1 MCHGKLYDNQL
12 CSGDCESGLHKNCL
26 HRLPFIGNQT
36 YINWALLTLSEL
48 LRLLTDLCSSLEG
61 CFWSAVSGADEC
73 LHFGLSRLE
82 LNQPGS
88 SSLLSGIWLEIK
100 SYLKKIKRRF
110 FEFQV
115 ILFRW
120 FKANHLKACWPDE
133 PFFPFLSLSCQTPHQ
148 LKALTWTPRATW
160 LQAVCVPYVETEL
173 QVNTMVPPAVMAARA
188 SSDAASGKTTCIHAG
203 EWSSSTKKI
212 LLLFVWQWKSNGH
225 LANAINSQLCATV

>member
-48 LRLLTDLCSSLEG
+48 LRLLTDPCSSLEG

-133 PFFPFLSLSCQTPHQ
+133 PFFPLSLSLMSDSSPAESTNMNAASHLAAGSLC
-148 LKALTWTPRATW
+148 AICGDRATGKH
-160 LQAVCVPYVETEL
+160 YG
-173 QVNTMVPPAVMAARA
+173 A
-188 SSDAASGKTTCIHAG
+188 SSCDGCKGFFRRSVRKNHMYSCR
-203 EWSSSTKKI
+203 WVK
-212 LLLFVWQWKSNGH
+212 LFN
-225 LANAINSQLCATV
+225 

>member
-12 CSGDCESGLHKNCL
+12 CSGDCESGLNKNCL
-26 HRLPFIGNQT
+26 QWLPFIGNQT

-48 LRLLTDLCSSLEG
+48 LRLLTDPCSSLEG
-61 CFWSAVSGADEC
+61 CFWSAVNGADER

-82 LNQPGS
+82 LNQPCS

-100 SYLKKIKRRF
+100 KKRRF

-133 PFFPFLSLSCQTPHQ
+133 PFFSFLSLSDSSPAESANMNAASHLAAGSLC
-148 LKALTWTPRATW
+148 AICGDRATGKH
-160 LQAVCVPYVETEL
+160 YG
-173 QVNTMVPPAVMAARA
+173 A
-188 SSDAASGKTTCIHAG
+188 SSCDGCKGFFRRSVRKNHMYSCRWGK
-203 EWSSSTKKI
+203 
-212 LLLFVWQWKSNGH
+212 LFN
-225 LANAINSQLCATV
+225 